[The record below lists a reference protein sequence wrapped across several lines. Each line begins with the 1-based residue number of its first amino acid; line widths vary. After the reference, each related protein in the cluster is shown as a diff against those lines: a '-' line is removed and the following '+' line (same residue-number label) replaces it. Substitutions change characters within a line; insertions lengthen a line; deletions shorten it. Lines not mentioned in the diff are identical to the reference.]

1 MTRLSNCGFASR
13 LFADKRFVAT
23 NLNFVNM
30 PNLSRVLRSKVFVSE
45 NKQLRVV
52 NQILDFKPL
61 SNKFPDVGNAIRVG
75 DTRLAQIDISM
86 PGFLTRKGTVQVE
99 LPSHRSPHGEAVP
112 REEIASSCLSLG
124 EEIDQFWFEEE
135 REEQGEPVIEVSDSE
150 DELDKSSG
158 VRSIRFIV
166 ARITRSLEEEEEEMP
181 LERKKGSSFR
191 ELLAGRSKRSTSKD
205 TSGSQLPPPPPS
217 ASPCMVANLRKRKN
231 DKEVVK

>member
-1 MTRLSNCGFASR
+1 
-13 LFADKRFVAT
+13 
-23 NLNFVNM
+23 M
-30 PNLSRVLRSKVFVSE
+30 P
-45 NKQLRVV
+45 
-52 NQILDFKPL
+52 
-61 SNKFPDVGNAIRVG
+61 
-75 DTRLAQIDISM
+75 
-86 PGFLTRKGTVQVE
+86 
-99 LPSHRSPHGEAVP
+99 
-112 REEIASSCLSLG
+112 IAR

-150 DELDKSSG
+150 DELDNSSG
-158 VRSIRFIV
+158 VHSIRFIV